1 MCLSRY
7 IASFIVLDFNVIDKM
22 YDNRNRG
29 LGKGLSMVTKGTLVN
44 SNDQEYDVTNS

>member
-29 LGKGLSMVTKGTLVN
+29 LGKGLSTVTKGTLVN